1 MQKSGALKSGAHT
14 VQMALKRGWGSAGL
28 LASDAGDDSADKFR
42 RQCERRGLPVFVL
55 PLTSEEFGKA
65 VGKGVRSVAVIE
77 GSSLVT
83 ALELTLQRCRG
94 FL

>member
-1 MQKSGALKSGAHT
+1 M
-14 VQMALKRGWGSAGL
+14 
-28 LASDAGDDSADKFR
+28 LASDAGDDSVDKFR
-42 RQCERRGLPVFVL
+42 RLCERRGLPVLVL
-55 PLTSEEFGKA
+55 PLTSEAFGKA

-83 ALELTLQRCRG
+83 ALELALQRCKG